1 MTTTKTGAASVA
13 PDWPSFEGMVG
24 VAVDWVW
31 EQDTGF
37 CFTRLSGDSLEGDP
51 GAAADTLCGHTRWEL
66 GLYPADNGGA
76 GWASHH
82 ELLQARRPFRGQIL
96 RRELADGS
104 VRFISISGAPCY
116 DQQGRWSGY
125 RGVGQDVTDI
135 QASHY
140 LANRFQVTME
150 ASPDCILVSDTDSL
164 GFVYV
169 NDTVC
174 QLTGF
179 SRQELL
185 AMSGPDLTGRT
196 REQTRQDYARAI
208 AAGISGVTD
217 EPHVAMSK
225 NGDRRGWW
233 QPHHR
238 AVQLDGRWIVITV
251 SREVTRQVLAERA
264 ALRAKRM
271 YAALSAT
278 NEAFMR
284 ASNADELF
292 QQVCEAAVNAGGL
305 TNATLL
311 LPHPDTGDLCV
322 AGAAGAGTEQ
332 MRKALISVDP
342 DRPEGHGLSGIAFR
356 SGEPCV
362 ANDFLKD
369 PRTSHWH
376 EGGRS
381 VGLRSAASVP
391 ILRDGRPVGVLYLC
405 AAERRTFDE
414 EIVALLQR
422 MTENLAFALQAL
434 EHEADRER
442 AEARV
447 RYLATHD
454 SLTDLPN
461 RALFG
466 ELLDQA
472 LATAHR
478 YNHKPAVMF
487 IDLDRFKLINDSLGH
502 AAGDLLLQEMAKRLR
517 SALRESDVLARIGG
531 DEFVILLQD
540 VEEADGASVVGR
552 KLLAAALASL
562 SVMGQ
567 ECRVSAS
574 IGIGLFPQHGE
585 DAETLMKNA
594 DTAMYLAKENGKN
607 TFEFYVPG
615 MQSHSNE
622 RLVLEAALRNALTN
636 HEFRLHYQAK
646 LDLKSNR
653 ITGVEALLRWPHP
666 TMGDITPQQFIPL
679 CEESGAIIP
688 IGRWVLNTACEQN
701 MAWQREGLPSVKIS
715 VNLSARQF
723 SDPDLLADI
732 RSALESSGMD
742 PSLLE
747 LELTESMV
755 MINPAHTIKVLEQ
768 LRALGVRTALDDFG
782 VGYSS
787 LAQIKGF
794 PIDTLKVDRSFI
806 RNLPESNHD
815 RAITEAIINM
825 ARTLS
830 LTVIAEGVE
839 TQAQENFLRDAACDQ
854 TQGFYFSK
862 PVAPE
867 AFSDLLRAQ
876 GVEPLA
882 TLSVDTHG

>member
-1 MTTTKTGAASVA
+1 MTTSRTVTASRA
-13 PDWPSFEGMVG
+13 PDWASFEGMVG
-24 VAVDWVW
+24 VAVDWAW

-37 CFTRLSGDSLEGDP
+37 CFTRLCGDLLEGDP
-51 GAAADTLCGHTRWEL
+51 EAAADTLYGRTRWDL
-66 GLYPADNGGA
+66 GLYPADHSGA
-76 GWASHH
+76 GWDFHQQ
-82 ELLQARRPFRGQIL
+82 LLQARRPFRGQIL
-96 RRELADGS
+96 RRELGDGRI
-104 VRFISISGAPCY
+104 RFISISGVPCY
-116 DQQGRWSGY
+116 DHQGRWTGY
-125 RGVGQDVTDI
+125 RGVGEDVTDI
-135 QASHY
+135 QAGYHA
-140 LANRFQVTME
+140 ANRLQATME
-150 ASPDCILVSDTDSL
+150 ASPDCILVSDPESL
-164 GFVYV
+164 SFVYV

-174 QLTGF
+174 ELTGF
-179 SRQELL
+179 SREEML

-208 AAGISGVTD
+208 AAGIDGITD

-225 NGDRRGWW
+225 HGDRRGWW

-238 AVQLDGRWIVITV
+238 AVELDGRWIVITV

-271 YAALSAT
+271 YAALSAS

-311 LPHPDTGDLCV
+311 LPHSETGDLHV
-322 AGAAGAGTEQ
+322 TGAAGKGAGR
-332 MRKALISVDP
+332 MRRAVISVDP

-356 SGEPCV
+356 TAEPCV
-362 ANDFLKD
+362 ANDFLRD
-369 PRTSHWH
+369 PRTSPWH
-376 EGGRS
+376 EAARS

-405 AAERRTFDE
+405 AAERHAFDE

-422 MTENLAFALQAL
+422 ITENLAFALKTL

-517 SALRESDVLARIGG
+517 SVLRESDVLARIGG

-540 VEEADGASVVGR
+540 VQEAEGASVVGR

-562 SVMGQ
+562 PVMGQ

-594 DTAMYLAKENGKN
+594 DTAMYLAKAKGKN
-607 TFEFYVPG
+607 TFEVYVPG
-615 MQSHSNE
+615 TTLPAYEGPVSDFN
-622 RLVLEAALRNALTN
+622 
-636 HEFRLHYQAK
+636 
-646 LDLKSNR
+646 
-653 ITGVEALLRWPHP
+653 TGPE
-666 TMGDITPQQFIPL
+666 T
-679 CEESGAIIP
+679 
-688 IGRWVLNTACEQN
+688 
-701 MAWQREGLPSVKIS
+701 LP
-715 VNLSARQF
+715 
-723 SDPDLLADI
+723 
-732 RSALESSGMD
+732 
-742 PSLLE
+742 
-747 LELTESMV
+747 
-755 MINPAHTIKVLEQ
+755 
-768 LRALGVRTALDDFG
+768 
-782 VGYSS
+782 
-787 LAQIKGF
+787 
-794 PIDTLKVDRSFI
+794 
-806 RNLPESNHD
+806 
-815 RAITEAIINM
+815 
-825 ARTLS
+825 
-830 LTVIAEGVE
+830 
-839 TQAQENFLRDAACDQ
+839 
-854 TQGFYFSK
+854 
-862 PVAPE
+862 
-867 AFSDLLRAQ
+867 
-876 GVEPLA
+876 
-882 TLSVDTHG
+882 